1 MQDCCHI
8 HEWTAES
15 FQKPLCDCTLWPA
28 LYLKTE
34 DLEGQ
39 NVDYQWFEIQSIK
52 IENKKETQC
61 ELQNRLIFKFS
72 LESYVVIF
80 ANFYLGMACSW
91 IFFLSLWSQWDY
103 GKTLTVQ
110 IAGSILRMNLILLNL
125 CSWNFLL
132 VFLICRGNR

>member
-1 MQDCCHI
+1 M
-8 HEWTAES
+8 
-15 FQKPLCDCTLWPA
+15 CDCTLWPA

-52 IENKKETQC
+52 IENKKETQY

-91 IFFLSLWSQWDY
+91 IFFSFSMITMGLWKNTDCANCWQYIKNEFDSPQSVLM
-103 GKTLTVQ
+103 KF
-110 IAGSILRMNLILLNL
+110 SSCLLNM
-125 CSWNFLL
+125 
-132 VFLICRGNR
+132 